1 MKKKITLLT
10 LMLALFVC
18 VFAISVNAASS
29 NEFGEVEILSGMS
42 EKSSFGTDGTEAGYT
57 SRVVLYDGTEYHT
70 YPAYYILTNS
80 KTPSLTFDE
89 IRYVLNFQAVRGIN
103 LFNLMETSYAQNGAY
118 TLVERP
124 VFSEN
129 KPGFKNLNN
138 FSAVF
143 IEWPAEVTPLLFC
156 KSVENDIAIE
166 SKKLQVEIAKKE
178 LEGQK
183 SLLEKGGATELDVNN
198 AENTYLNA
206 QTSLENA
213 EISLSKMSIIAPFK
227 GVITSLPYYTQGINV
242 TSGTAMVQLMDFSTM
257 YLEAQFPESNM
268 ESLTVGQNVY
278 VTNYNIKSDTL
289 HAELT
294 QLSPAID
301 ETTRTF
307 KGFIKIYNP
316 ELLLRPGMFAKAD
329 IIAKRS
335 ENVVAIRKDIITKRG
350 GRQIIYTVE
359 RTNAVENVIETGISD
374 DRWVEV
380 TKGLT
385 EGDKIVNRGFEW
397 LRNRSKVKVMQ

>member
-1 MKKKITLLT
+1 
-10 LMLALFVC
+10 
-18 VFAISVNAASS
+18 
-29 NEFGEVEILSGMS
+29 
-42 EKSSFGTDGTEAGYT
+42 
-57 SRVVLYDGTEYHT
+57 
-70 YPAYYILTNS
+70 
-80 KTPSLTFDE
+80 
-89 IRYVLNFQAVRGIN
+89 
-103 LFNLMETSYAQNGAY
+103 
-118 TLVERP
+118 
-124 VFSEN
+124 
-129 KPGFKNLNN
+129 
-138 FSAVF
+138 
-143 IEWPAEVTPLLFC
+143 
-156 KSVENDIAIE
+156 
-166 SKKLQVEIAKKE
+166 
-178 LEGQK
+178 
-183 SLLEKGGATELDVNN
+183 
-198 AENTYLNA
+198 
-206 QTSLENA
+206 
-213 EISLSKMSIIAPFK
+213 
-227 GVITSLPYYTQGINV
+227 
-242 TSGTAMVQLMDFSTM
+242 MVQLMDFSTM

-380 TKGLT
+380 TKGLA

>member
-1 MKKKITLLT
+1 MKHLFKTIGICCAGALMVSCGNSGYNTSSETATPVYLTEVGLRTIEEFITT
-10 LMLALFVC
+10 TGTAK
-18 VFAISVNAASS
+18 AAKNIDLSS
-29 NEFGEVEILSGMS
+29 ETEGKYYLQNNPKTGKPYQLGDMVEEGAVI
-42 EKSSFGTDGTEAGYT
+42 
-57 SRVVLYDGTEYHT
+57 
-70 YPAYYILTNS
+70 
-80 KTPSLTFDE
+80 
-89 IRYVLNFQAVRGIN
+89 IRL
-103 LFNLMETSYAQNGAY
+103 ES
-118 TLVERP
+118 
-124 VFSEN
+124 
-129 KPGFKNLNN
+129 
-138 FSAVF
+138 
-143 IEWPAEVTPLLFC
+143 

-380 TKGLT
+380 TKGLA

>member
-1 MKKKITLLT
+1 MKHVFRTIGICCAGALL
-10 LMLALFVC
+10 VSC
-18 VFAISVNAASS
+18 GNSGYSS
-29 NEFGEVEILSGMS
+29 
-42 EKSSFGTDGTEAGYT
+42 SS
-57 SRVVLYDGTEYHT
+57 
-70 YPAYYILTNS
+70 
-80 KTPSLTFDE
+80 
-89 IRYVLNFQAVRGIN
+89 
-103 LFNLMETSYAQNGAY
+103 ETSTPVYLTEVGVRTIEEFITTTGTAKAAKSIDLSSETEGAY
-118 TLVERP
+118 FLQTNP
-124 VFSEN
+124 KTG
-129 KPGFKNLNN
+129 KPYQMGDMVTEG
-138 FSAVF
+138 AV
-143 IEWPAEVTPLLFC
+143 IIRLES

-166 SKKLQVEIAKKE
+166 SKRLQVEIAKKE

-213 EISLSKMSIIAPFK
+213 EISLSKMSITAPFT
-227 GVITSLPYYTQGINV
+227 GVITSLPYFTPGIKV
-242 TSGTAMVQLMDFSTM
+242 TSGTAVVSLMDFSTM
-257 YLEAQFPESNM
+257 YLEAQFPESNI
-268 ESLTVGQNVY
+268 ESLKVGQDVY

-307 KGFIKIYNP
+307 QGFIKIDNP
-316 ELLLRPGMFAKAD
+316 EMLLRPGMFAKAD

-350 GRQIIYTVE
+350 GKNIVYTVE

-374 DRWVEV
+374 DKWVEI
-380 TKGLT
+380 TKGIS
-385 EGDKIVNRGFEW
+385 EGDKIVHRGFEW

>member
-1 MKKKITLLT
+1 MKHLFKTVGIFCAGALMVSCGNSGYRSSSETATPVYLTEVGLRTIEEFITT
-10 LMLALFVC
+10 TGTAK
-18 VFAISVNAASS
+18 AAKSIELSS
-29 NEFGEVEILSGMS
+29 E
-42 EKSSFGTDGTEAGYT
+42 TEG
-57 SRVVLYDGTEYHT
+57 
-70 YPAYYILTNS
+70 AYYLQINP
-80 KTPSLTFDE
+80 KTGKPYQMGD
-89 IRYVLNFQAVRGIN
+89 
-103 LFNLMETSYAQNGAY
+103 
-118 TLVERP
+118 LVE
-124 VFSEN
+124 E
-129 KPGFKNLNN
+129 G
-138 FSAVF
+138 AVV
-143 IEWPAEVTPLLFC
+143 IRLES

-178 LEGQK
+178 LEGQR

-213 EISLSKMSIIAPFK
+213 EISLKKMSISAPFK
-227 GVITSLPYYTQGINV
+227 GVITSLPYYTQGVNV
-242 TSGTAMVQLMDFSTM
+242 TSGTSMVQLMDFSTM

-268 ESLTVGQNVY
+268 ESLEIGQDVY

-307 KGFIKIYNP
+307 KGFIKIDNP
-316 ELLLRPGMFAKAD
+316 EMLLRPGMFAKAD
-329 IIAKRS
+329 IIAERK
-335 ENVVAIRKDIITKRG
+335 ENVVAIRKDYITKRG
-350 GRQIIYTVE
+350 GREIVFTVE

-374 DRWVEV
+374 DQWVEV
-380 TKGLT
+380 EKGLI
-385 EGDKIVNRGFEW
+385 EGDKIVRSGFEW